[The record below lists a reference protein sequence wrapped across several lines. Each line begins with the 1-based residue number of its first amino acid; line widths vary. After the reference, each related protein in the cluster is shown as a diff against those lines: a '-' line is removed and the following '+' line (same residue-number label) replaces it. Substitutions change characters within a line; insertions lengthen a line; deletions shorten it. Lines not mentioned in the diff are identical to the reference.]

1 MTPPYPKHLIEV
13 DLPIKPI
20 SAHARRE
27 KSIRHG
33 HISTLRMWRGA
44 AAARRRP
51 RGDLRRALAGA
62 SGRTL
67 PSSFSRQSPRRNAC
81 LDAARTAAFAQRRK
95 SKALR
100 ESPAEPRSFRR
111 FENSRNVE
119 ASQET
124 LIGQT
129 SGKFGMWRGSEPPNL
144 PFHGPCPH
152 HDHGNFPPTLTSF
165 PRPTPTSAPNPRP
178 GSRQFSP
185 PRTRIS
191 PTNTNV
197 RHDHVFCVPPSSFIL
212 PPLSFPQPPS
222 PRPYSRGL
230 SSTRK
235 IK

>member
-1 MTPPYPKHLIEV
+1 MTPPYPKRLIEV

-33 HISTLRMWRGA
+33 HISTLQMWRGA
-44 AAARRRP
+44 AAARRLP
-51 RGDLRRALAGA
+51 RGDLRRALAGP

-67 PSSFSRQSPRRNAC
+67 PSPFSRQSPRRNAC

-152 HDHGNFPPTLTSF
+152 HDHGNFPPTLTNILHEHEC
-165 PRPTPTSAPNPRP
+165 PAR
-178 GSRQFSP
+178 SRP
-185 PRTRIS
+185 PRTPGHIHEGCHLPAKSSKLRPIFVRFRPRI
-191 PTNTNV
+191 
-197 RHDHVFCVPPSSFIL
+197 
-212 PPLSFPQPPS
+212 
-222 PRPYSRGL
+222 GL
-230 SSTRK
+230 
-235 IK
+235 